1 MRSMKQ
7 LVRLHRWKLN
17 EKRQKLAELED
28 LAAKMRLEVD
38 RLDKK
43 MDAESQAARASAEI
57 AVVYPA
63 YVSAMLDRRKRLD
76 HSIAEVEQSVAQARQ
91 DVTDAFHELKR
102 YELAL
107 RNREQREQAK
117 IQRREQ
123 AQTDAQGAAVH
134 RRQAAVS

>member
-43 MDAESQAARASAEI
+43 MDAESQAARDSAEI

>member
-1 MRSMKQ
+1 MKQ

-43 MDAESQAARASAEI
+43 MDAESEAARASAEI
-57 AVVYPA
+57 AVAYPA

-76 HSIAEVEQSVAQARQ
+76 HSIAEVELSVAKARQ

-102 YELAL
+102 YELAM

-117 IQRREQ
+117 MRRREQ